1 MEEKIGETP
10 MNSVVSATT
19 SKVYGSPARISR
31 RDAFFN
37 AAEDLI
43 AAAHDDVEAGRF
55 DLAMENA
62 YRAALRIA
70 GAVNAGSEVLRK
82 RKRLP
87 TSAWEKLAL
96 CGPEAKEWAARFSAY
111 SRLRGRVASGLELR
125 PDPAVVLNLLG
136 DAEEFLYASHPGK
149 APLAAA

>member
-1 MEEKIGETP
+1 MH
-10 MNSVVSATT
+10 SVVSATT
-19 SKVYGSPARISR
+19 SRTYGAPARLSR
-31 RDAFFN
+31 RDAFFH

-43 AAAHDDVEAGRF
+43 AAAHEDVEAGRF
-55 DLAMENA
+55 DVAMENA

-70 GAVNAGSEVLRK
+70 GAVNAGSAVLQK

-87 TSAWEKLAL
+87 TSAWDKLAL
-96 CGPEAKEWAARFSAY
+96 SGEEGKAWATRFASY

-136 DAEEFLYASHPGK
+136 DAEEFLHASHPGK
-149 APLAAA
+149 VPLVAA

>member
-1 MEEKIGETP
+1 

-19 SKVYGSPARISR
+19 SKIYGEPARLSR
-31 RDAFFN
+31 RDAFFL
-37 AAEDLI
+37 AAEDLL
-43 AAAHDDVEAGRF
+43 AAAHEDVEAGRF

-96 CGPEAKEWAARFSAY
+96 GGEEGKAWAMRFASY
-111 SRLRGRVASGLELR
+111 SRLRGRVASGLELH

-136 DAEEFLYASHPGK
+136 DAEEFLHATHPGK
-149 APLAAA
+149 VPMAAA